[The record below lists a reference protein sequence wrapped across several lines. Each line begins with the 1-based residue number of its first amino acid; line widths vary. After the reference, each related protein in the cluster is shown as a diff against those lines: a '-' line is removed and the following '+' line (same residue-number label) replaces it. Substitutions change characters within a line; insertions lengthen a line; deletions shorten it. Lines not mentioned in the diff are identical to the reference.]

1 MTVSILAARLTGS
14 VYDVIVRLEGDA
26 ARGNK
31 SVLKTTSELNIPL
44 TITIYLFSNSLLS
57 SFICLL
63 FINDKGP

>member
-44 TITIYLFSNSLLS
+44 TMRFKK
-57 SFICLL
+57 CLL
-63 FINDKGP
+63 NTKTH

>member
-31 SVLKTTSELNIPL
+31 SVLKTTLELNIPL
-44 TITIYLFSNSLLS
+44 RRRFKK
-57 SFICLL
+57 CLL
-63 FINDKGP
+63 NTKTH